1 MKDPALVNND
11 EFYNFNDAGDL
22 SFQGEKQV
30 RIGAFTLIFS
40 DPEEEKEFREKL
52 HAKSRKVT
60 RISLVVFIFFI
71 LSMFVSDR
79 MLVDGDSEDG
89 YTTKQILARD
99 IIRGIQLPIGLV
111 WLYLT
116 YLESFQTFYISFT
129 SFATLA
135 IGFLSVSMSIVGEQ
149 PDHGP
154 HMLYLFFAWLFV
166 RLPFIAAV
174 FVCWPIFLAYSVGVP
189 LFVPDY
195 NEKSSS
201 GTFRISVT
209 YLALTNVALNLAAFF
224 IERLDRKEFL
234 HSKSIEREDQVNKD
248 LLLNLLHRSVTLKLE
263 KNVSG
268 HGSAEPIANFEKNVS
283 ILFSDLVGFTRYAS
297 TITARNLVN
306 FLNDLYHQFDR
317 LCDLVGAYKVETIGD
332 AYFVSAGCPEPNDQ
346 HAECLVQ
353 LGLMMIAECKQITL
367 ENGKHPQVRVG
378 VHSGAVMAGVVGK
391 KMPRYH
397 LFGRTVT
404 IAERMESTGKP
415 GQVQVSEATYDLIR
429 NSYRCK
435 LYQDKSDDLSATYL
449 IVGKIDE
456 NGRVID
462 VKDFSNFLPPT
473 E

>member
-1 MKDPALVNND
+1 MNNAADFEKDV
-11 EFYNFNDAGDL
+11 FYNEGMGDL
-22 SFQGEKQV
+22 TFQGEKQV
-30 RIGAFTLIFS
+30 RINPFTLIFS
-40 DPEEEKEFREKL
+40 DQEEEREFREKL
-52 HAKSRKVT
+52 HAKSKKVT
-60 RISLVVFIFFI
+60 RISLVVFIFFV
-71 LSMFVSDR
+71 LSMFAIDR
-79 MLVDGDSEDG
+79 TLDADSENSYSD
-89 YTTKQILARD
+89 KQIMARD
-99 IIRGIQLPIGLV
+99 IIRGIQLPIGVV

-116 YLESFQTFYISFT
+116 HLESFQSFYISFT

-174 FVCWPIFLAYSVGVP
+174 FVCWPIFLAYSAGVP
-189 LFVPDY
+189 LFVEDY

-248 LLLNLLHRSVTLKLE
+248 LLLNLLPRSVTLKLE
-263 KNVSG
+263 KTVAG
-268 HGSAEPIANFEKNVS
+268 HGSAEPIATFEKNVS

-332 AYFVSAGCPEPNDQ
+332 AYFVSAGCPEPNEQ

-353 LGLMMIAECKQITL
+353 LGLMMIAECKSITL
-367 ENGKHPQVRVG
+367 ENGKNPQVRVG
-378 VHSGAVMAGVVGK
+378 VHSGPVMAGVVGK

-404 IAERMESTGKP
+404 IAEKMESTGKP
-415 GQVQVSEATYDLIR
+415 GQVQVSETTFKLIR
-429 NSYRCK
+429 DA
-435 LYQDKSDDLSATYL
+435 YQCEEYQKETEEVAATYL
-449 IVGKIDE
+449 VRAKIDE
-456 NGRVID
+456 RGGPPIPVEEL
-462 VKDFSNFLPPT
+462 NFLPPT

>member
-1 MKDPALVNND
+1 MDSPEFEKDI
-11 EFYNFNDAGDL
+11 FYNDGGDIN
-22 SFQGEKQV
+22 FQGEKQV
-30 RIGAFTLIFS
+30 RINPFTLIFS
-40 DPEEEKEFREKL
+40 DQEEEKEFRQKL
-52 HAKSRKVT
+52 HAKSKKVT
-60 RISLVVFIFFI
+60 RVSLAIFI
-71 LSMFVSDR
+71 LLILFMFATDR
-79 MLVDGDSEDG
+79 VIGADSEVG
-89 YTTKQILARD
+89 YSEQQIMSRD
-99 IIRGIQLPIGLV
+99 IIRGIIIPIGVL

-116 YLESFQTFYISFT
+116 HLESFQTYYISFT

-174 FVCWPIFLAYSVGVP
+174 FVCWPIFLTYSAGVP
-189 LFVPDY
+189 LFVSDY
-195 NEKSSS
+195 DERSSS
-201 GTFRISVT
+201 GSFRISVT

-248 LLLNLLHRSVTLKLE
+248 LLLNLLPRSVTLKLE
-263 KNVSG
+263 KNAAG
-268 HGSAEPIANFEKNVS
+268 HGSGEPIANFEKNVS

-317 LCDLVGAYKVETIGD
+317 LCDVVGAYKVETIGD
-332 AYFVSAGCPEPNDQ
+332 AYFCSAGCPEPNDR

-404 IAERMESTGKP
+404 IAERMESTGVP
-415 GQVQVSEATYDLIR
+415 GEVQVSEITYERIKS
-429 NSYRCK
+429 SYTCDPH
-435 LYQDKSDDLSATYL
+435 QDKTEELSATYL
-449 IVGKIDE
+449 VVGKIDE
-456 NGRVID
+456 HGGVID
-462 VKDFSNFLPPT
+462 VKDLVFLPPT

>member
-1 MKDPALVNND
+1 MNNAAHFEKDV
-11 EFYNFNDAGDL
+11 FYNEGTGNL
-22 SFQGEKQV
+22 TFQGEKQV
-30 RIGAFTLIFS
+30 RINPFTLIFS
-40 DPEEEKEFREKL
+40 DQEEEREFREKL
-52 HAKSRKVT
+52 HAKSKKVT
-60 RISLVVFIFFI
+60 RISLVVFIFFV
-71 LSMFVSDR
+71 LSMFVIDR
-79 MLVDGDSEDG
+79 TLDADSENSYSD
-89 YTTKQILARD
+89 KQIMARD
-99 IIRGIQLPIGLV
+99 IIRGIQLPIGV
-111 WLYLT
+111 GWLYLT
-116 YLESFQTFYISFT
+116 HLESFQSFYISFT

-174 FVCWPIFLAYSVGVP
+174 FVCWPIFLAYSAGVP
-189 LFVPDY
+189 LFVEDY

-248 LLLNLLHRSVTLKLE
+248 LLLNLLPRSVTLKLE
-263 KNVSG
+263 KTAAG
-268 HGSAEPIANFEKNVS
+268 HGSGEPIATFEKNVS

-332 AYFVSAGCPEPNDQ
+332 AYFVSAGCPEPNEQ

-353 LGLMMIAECKQITL
+353 LGLMMIAECKSITL
-367 ENGKHPQVRVG
+367 ENGKNPQVRVG
-378 VHSGAVMAGVVGK
+378 VHSGPVMAGVVGK

-404 IAERMESTGKP
+404 IAEKMESTGKP
-415 GQVQVSEATYDLIR
+415 GQVQVSETTFKLI
-429 NSYRCK
+429 
-435 LYQDKSDDLSATYL
+435 LDAYQCEEYQKETEEVAATYL
-449 IVGKIDE
+449 VRAKIDE
-456 NGRVID
+456 RGGPPIPVEEM
-462 VKDFSNFLPPT
+462 NFLPPT